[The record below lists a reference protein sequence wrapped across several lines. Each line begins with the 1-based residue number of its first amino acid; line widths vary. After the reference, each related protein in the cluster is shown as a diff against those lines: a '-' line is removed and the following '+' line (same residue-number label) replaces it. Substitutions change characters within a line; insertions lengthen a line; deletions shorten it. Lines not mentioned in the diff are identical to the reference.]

1 MNTQIMN
8 KSTEIEKKKIENEKK
23 KIYGHMIRCQYYSIE
38 HTEKETH
45 FPHTHILK

>member
-23 KIYGHMIRCQYYSIE
+23 KNLRTYDSMPVL
-38 HTEKETH
+38 
-45 FPHTHILK
+45 FN